1 MKFLVLSD
9 LHLRETRA
17 GKLKSNGRGVGAYY
31 VTQEAR
37 KLGID
42 ATNIDYFLDWP
53 KDLLVQSMLTWF
65 GEEKECLIGYSG
77 SIAVSYTHLTLPTT
91 PYV

>member
-17 GKLKSNGRGVGAYY
+17 GKIKNNGRGVGAYY

-37 KLGID
+37 KIGID
-42 ATNIDYFLDWP
+42 CCNIDYFLDWP
-53 KDLLVQSMLTWF
+53 RDLLV
-65 GEEKECLIGYSG
+65 
-77 SIAVSYTHLTLPTT
+77 
-91 PYV
+91 